1 MGTDFLVKEVLIW
14 EKKMDYKNKLDER
27 INAINN
33 AIENY
38 IKPKYPERLY
48 EAMNY
53 SVFAGGKRL
62 RPVLLLSA
70 CEAVGGNIE
79 DAMPF
84 ACAIELIHTYSLIHD
99 DLPAMDNDDFRR
111 GKPTC
116 HKKFDEA
123 LAILAGDGLLTMAF
137 EIMLKAVCDKGEA
150 KFAKAA
156 KFIAGY
162 SGSHGMLVGQVVDVE
177 SEGKKIDDKTLMF
190 IHDNKTGGLIKAAL
204 MAGAKIGGASEDNIR
219 NFEKIG
225 YNMGLAFQIK
235 DDILDVTSSTE
246 VLGKPVLSDIKNEKQ
261 TYVSLYG
268 LDNAQQDYETL
279 SEGAVKMINE
289 IGDKA
294 DFLAWYAET
303 LINRDK

>member
-1 MGTDFLVKEVLIW
+1 ME
-14 EKKMDYKNKLDER
+14 YKDKLNER
-27 INAINN
+27 IELING
-33 AIENY
+33 ALKEY
-38 IKPKYPERLY
+38 LKPKYPERLY

-53 SVFAGGKRL
+53 SVFAGGKRM

-70 CEAVGGNIE
+70 CEAVGGDINK
-79 DAMPF
+79 ALPF
-84 ACAIELIHTYSLIHD
+84 ACAMEMIHTYSLIHD

-116 HKKFDEA
+116 HKQFDEA

-137 EIMLKAVCDKGEA
+137 EVMLEAVCKENERN
-150 KFAKAA
+150 FAKAA
-156 KFIAGY
+156 RLIANY
-162 SGSHGMLVGQVVDVE
+162 SGSEGMLVGQVVDIE

-204 MAGAKIGGASEDNIR
+204 MSGALIGGADGDTVR

-225 YNMGLAFQIK
+225 YNMGIAFQIK
-235 DDILDVTSSTE
+235 DDILDLTSTQE
-246 VLGKPVLSDIKNEKQ
+246 VLGKPVLSDVKNEKQ

-279 SEGAVKMINE
+279 SAGAVKMI
-289 IGDKA
+289 GDLGEKA
-294 DFLAWYAET
+294 DFLKWYAQT
-303 LINRDK
+303 LVNREK